1 MVENQRANKTRA
13 GFTFQDLAAIVLF
26 IDNFDELKSIKA
38 EGNKEDIDVELLD
51 GSWIYAQ
58 AKMITDPINSK
69 KAYRR
74 RRMSE
79 SFTSLCNNLFKSEQ
93 PVSNIVYI
101 SNCKD
106 PIGEEDTPTKSIYS
120 IYPLKFNQLA
130 DATQKRIENM
140 LGKKIES
147 DYLKEKNK
155 SKEEVLDTLKRTFGV
170 QIIPFDPRYKYE
182 DKFKSVQNYVNNF
195 LISRNLMQNASLDI
209 MRNWHD
215 LFRENSESYSNNKVL
230 TKKDLL
236 WIIVVIECNQPFNT
250 DVLAAKLKVD
260 VAIMDGIIIRFR
272 EVFDY
277 ISERLEFC
285 SRIWADEE
293 EYITNNSS
301 NNIYDFINSSWQ
313 SYSNLFK
320 VENMSAEDQEIL
332 TKVALYRVLTKKNT
346 IKNIMETGN
355 VNVD

>member
-1 MVENQRANKTRA
+1 
-13 GFTFQDLAAIVLF
+13 
-26 IDNFDELKSIKA
+26 
-38 EGNKEDIDVELLD
+38 
-51 GSWIYAQ
+51 
-58 AKMITDPINSK
+58 
-69 KAYRR
+69 
-74 RRMSE
+74 
-79 SFTSLCNNLFKSEQ
+79 
-93 PVSNIVYI
+93 
-101 SNCKD
+101 
-106 PIGEEDTPTKSIYS
+106 
-120 IYPLKFNQLA
+120 
-130 DATQKRIENM
+130 M
-140 LGKKIES
+140 LGKNIES

-260 VAIMDGIIIRFR
+260 VAIMDGIIMRFR

-285 SRIWADEE
+285 SRIWTDEE

-313 SYSNLFK
+313 SYANLFK
-320 VENMSAEDQEIL
+320 VENVSAEDQEIL